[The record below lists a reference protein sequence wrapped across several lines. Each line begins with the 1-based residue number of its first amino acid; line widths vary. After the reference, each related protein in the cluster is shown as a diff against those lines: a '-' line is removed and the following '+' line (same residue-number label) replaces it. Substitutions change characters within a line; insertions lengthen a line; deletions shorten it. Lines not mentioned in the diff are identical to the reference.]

1 MGRRKFLAFEG
12 HRMDGMGIGGVGF
25 IRDGYGSTL
34 QVDFGGQVHKYLSI
48 YLTHTISLSLSLY
61 TKIRGGGGGHGIPAF
76 RAELVREE
84 SRELAKKESFL
95 RGHTLSHICTASLAV
110 TFTWAQSE
118 SLAPHRRPVPG
129 RLAGSNG

>member
-61 TKIRGGGGGHGIPAF
+61 TKIRGGGG
-76 RAELVREE
+76 VTV
-84 SRELAKKESFL
+84 FL
-95 RGHTLSHICTASLAV
+95 LFVLSWCEKRVGS
-110 TFTWAQSE
+110 WQ
-118 SLAPHRRPVPG
+118 RRN
-129 RLAGSNG
+129 RF